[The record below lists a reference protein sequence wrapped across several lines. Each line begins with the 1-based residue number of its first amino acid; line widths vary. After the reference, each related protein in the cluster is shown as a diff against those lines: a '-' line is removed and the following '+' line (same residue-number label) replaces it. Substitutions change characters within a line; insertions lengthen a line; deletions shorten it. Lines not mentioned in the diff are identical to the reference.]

1 MAGNKKEL
9 VWHKKKEKFLPVS
22 IEKAKAVSSP
32 GDMPSSTV
40 TRRQQFANDLAKKI
54 RIAVRNPSKD
64 KSAS

>member
-22 IEKAKAVSSP
+22 IEKAKAFSSP
-32 GDMPSSTV
+32 GDMSSSAV
-40 TRRQQFANDLAKKI
+40 TRRQQFANDLTKKI
-54 RIAVRNPSKD
+54 RTAIRNPSNG